1 MGQQQLLLLILGVV
15 IVGIAV
21 AVGIQ
26 LFRTNATQSNRDALV
41 NDMGVISAQAQAY
54 WRKPTAMGGGGRS
67 FVKFDQ
73 TIPAAGLTNTNGTI
87 TVGSLSATS
96 ITITGVG
103 VETGNDGSTQVKG
116 TLVITMNTNGD
127 PTSAL
132 TVNN

>member
-26 LFRTNATQSNRDALV
+26 LFRTNATQSNRDALI
-41 NDMGVISAQAQAY
+41 NDMGVVAAQAEAY
-54 WRKPTAMGGGGRS
+54 WRKPAETGGGGRS

-96 ITITGVG
+96 ITVTGVG